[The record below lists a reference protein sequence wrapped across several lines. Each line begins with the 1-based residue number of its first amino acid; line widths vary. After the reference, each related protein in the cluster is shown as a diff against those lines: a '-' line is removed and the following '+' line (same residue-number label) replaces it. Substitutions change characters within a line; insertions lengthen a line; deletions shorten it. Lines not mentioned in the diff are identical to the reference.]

1 MAANRIYV
9 QVDFQT
15 GQAGAAINQLNQ
27 GIRQIGG
34 AAQSASSQATGSLRG
49 VSVQVEQMSR
59 QFDRAKAALLG
70 LVTGGAGAGLLRLT
84 SDFQRAQI
92 TMTQMTGSAEAARKT
107 LTDLRA
113 LSQQQPFEFQ
123 DLQNLTTS
131 LSAFGFQGQELLRTV
146 KAVADSAAGV
156 GGTVEKL
163 NQIGLAIGQIKV
175 KGRLNAEEINKQLG
189 EAGIAASRYLA
200 EELSRQTKKTA
211 TPGDVM
217 MLAELQRLDANVGLQ
232 VILRGMEK
240 QFGGLG
246 ASTTSNV
253 IGSQFSKLADAAK
266 FAAVELGEAFTPAA
280 RKAVDGL
287 RGMIDYLAPALKSFR
302 ELPEPVRNTT
312 AAIIALTAALTIL
325 PSVLSL
331 FSFLPANLA
340 RAAAAF
346 TTLRTVVTAVLTGM
360 TGALVGSEA
369 TLLRFGK
376 AIAVVGAAFAGWKMG
391 EWLRENVGP
400 LKEFSNWLQDSVWA
414 KLGFASNRDAEMGQQ
429 ADRNLTFAIG
439 KMEEAMRR
447 RGMQL
452 PSRGSLGDSE
462 YSDLLRETMRAGAK
476 QDEEIKADL
485 LKANEVA
492 IKAAVDGARAKLEQ
506 TRRQLAVGLF
516 KIEPEYAEAFK
527 SARDA
532 GAGEAIRLLRQS
544 VAVEVERERSALFG
558 GRITGPNGKPGPFVF
573 GSWQQ
578 QLAEQ
583 MDSQRETFA
592 QRVLAPRAERF
603 SNRLGLSGEAMQI
616 AQSADMDRLRRD
628 EEAIN
633 HSRDLQL
640 QSLERI
646 QAVTVAQKIAL
657 EQQKFAI
664 ETAAD
669 QKLLEHKK
677 RMLELEFNGELLLLE
692 ARLRAAGT
700 TEDQI
705 SAIRV
710 ASWQRYSAT
719 VDGLDDEFK
728 RTQEKRAQDLSVTST
743 QLIIDQQ
750 RRAYDSLKGGAEKVF
765 DALLNRS
772 QNVFTAIGNAFK
784 VAVLTAIREIV
795 TSRVA
800 ASLMELFG
808 LGQVS
813 FVPGGGQLGG
823 SPVFG
828 GARTGGGLAGLA
840 GMLGLGGFGSLTG
853 GLPGV
858 MIPGAPG
865 GTGGFA
871 GPVGSV
877 SGNAAP
883 GATTGGAGG
892 LLGAAGGLA
901 GFGSLLFNSGSIA
914 LGGGAAT
921 TAAGIGGV
929 KGALAGI
936 GTSSAALLA
945 GPLLMMAGY
954 QSQNKA
960 LKFGLTTGGG
970 LLTGLALGAKI
981 GSIGGPM
988 GAAIG
993 AAIGAGI
1000 GLISM
1005 LRKTPEQKARE
1016 AIRATYSVDVWD
1028 KGLLGQVAQ
1037 TAKSAFGGNYMLAV
1051 QSPQI
1056 RELIQLWSQMT
1067 GQKVGGMP
1075 PQAQPLTLMQSGG
1088 SLYQQ
1093 PGFANGMPMPLVGGG
1108 VIAAGTAQNAPL
1120 SVVIHLDGA
1129 ATTDL
1134 LRGEAVQA
1142 IAENPRAAQSAVLS
1156 ATRSNAGRRE
1166 FLSLQLAPGTVT
1178 S

>member
-15 GQAGAAINQLNQ
+15 GQAGAAINTLNQ
-27 GIRQIGG
+27 NIRQIGG
-34 AAQSASSQATGSLRG
+34 AAQSASTQATGSLRG

-59 QFDRAKAALLG
+59 QFERAKAALLG
-70 LVTGGAGAGLLRLT
+70 LLTGGAGAGLLRLT

-113 LSQQQPFEFQ
+113 LSLQQPFEFL

-131 LSAFGFQGQELLRTV
+131 LSAFGFKGQDLLRTV

-200 EELSRQTKKTA
+200 EELSRQTKKPV

-217 MLAELQRLDANVGLQ
+217 KLAEQQRLDANVGLQ

-302 ELPEPVRNTT
+302 ELPEPMRNTT
-312 AAIIALTAALTIL
+312 AAIIALTAALTVL
-325 PSVLSL
+325 PSLLSV
-331 FSFLPANLA
+331 FSFVPANLA

-346 TTLRTVVTAVLTGM
+346 TTLRTVFVAVLTGM
-360 TGALVGSEA
+360 SGALIGSEA

-400 LKEFSNWLQDSVWA
+400 LKDFSNWLQDSVWA
-414 KLGFASNRDAEMGQQ
+414 KIGFASNSDAAKSQQ
-429 ADRNLTFAIG
+429 ADRNLSFAIG
-439 KMEEAMRR
+439 KMEDSMRR

-462 YSDLLRETMRAGAK
+462 YSDLLRETMRGGAK
-476 QDEEIKADL
+476 QDEEIKQNL

-506 TRRQLAVGLF
+506 TRRQLAIGLF

-527 SARDA
+527 AARDA
-532 GAGEAIRLLRQS
+532 GAGEAVKLLRQS
-544 VAVEVERERSALFG
+544 VAIEVERERLALFG
-558 GRITGPNGKPGPFVF
+558 GRIAGPDGNPGPFVF
-573 GSWQQ
+573 GSWQK
-578 QLAEQ
+578 QLTEE
-583 MDSQRETFA
+583 MDAQREAYA
-592 QRVLAPRAERF
+592 QRVLMPRAEQY
-603 SNRLGLSGEAMQI
+603 STRLGFSGETLQI
-616 AQSADMDRLRRD
+616 AQSTDMDRLRRD
-628 EEAIN
+628 EEAIT
-633 HSRDLQL
+633 HSRDMQL

-646 QAVTVAQKIAL
+646 QAVTVAQKIAV

-664 ETAAD
+664 EVAAD

-677 RMLELEFNGELLLLE
+677 RMLEFEFNGELLMLE
-692 ARLRAAGT
+692 ARLRVNGAT
-700 TEDQI
+700 DEQI
-705 SAIRV
+705 SAIRT
-710 ASWQRYSAT
+710 ASWKRYYAT
-719 VDGLDDEFK
+719 VEGLDDEFK
-728 RTQEKRAQDLSVTST
+728 RTQEKRAQDLSITSA
-743 QLIIDQQ
+743 QLIVDQQ
-750 RRAYDSLKGGAEKVF
+750 RRAYESLKGGAEKVF

-772 QNVFTAIGNAFK
+772 QSVFAAIGNALK

-800 ASLMELFG
+800 ASLMQLFG
-808 LGQVS
+808 LGQVT
-813 FVPGGGQLGG
+813 FVRGGGQLGG

-840 GMLGLGGFGSLTG
+840 GMLGLGGFGTVAAG
-853 GLPGV
+853 
-858 MIPGAPG
+858 IPGAPG

-877 SGNAAP
+877 AGNAAP
-883 GATTGGAGG
+883 AATTGATGG
-892 LLGAAGGLA
+892 LMSTAGGLA
-901 GFGSLLFNSGSIA
+901 ALSGLFFNSGSIA

-921 TAAGIGGV
+921 TAAGIGGI
-929 KGALAGI
+929 KGALAGV
-936 GTSSAALLA
+936 GTSTAALLA

-954 QSQNKA
+954 KSENKA

-981 GSIGGPM
+981 GAIGGPM

-1000 GLISM
+1000 GLLSM

-1016 AIRATYSVDVWD
+1016 AIRFTYGVDVWD
-1028 KGLLGQVAQ
+1028 KGVLAQVAQ
-1037 TAKSAFGGNYMLAV
+1037 TAQSAFGGNYMLAA

-1056 RELIQLWSQMT
+1056 RELIQLWGQMT
-1067 GQKVGGMP
+1067 GQKVGGIP
-1075 PQAQPLTLMQSGG
+1075 PQAQSLTLTQSGG

-1093 PGFANGMPMPLVGGG
+1093 PGFANGMPMPLIGGG

-1120 SVVIHLDGA
+1120 SVVIRLDGA

-1156 ATRSNAGRRE
+1156 ATRSSAGRRE

>member
-34 AAQSASSQATGSLRG
+34 AAQSASTQATGSLRG

-59 QFDRAKAALLG
+59 QFERAKAALLG
-70 LVTGGAGAGLLRLT
+70 LVTGGAGAGLLQLT

-92 TMTQMTGSAEAARKT
+92 TMTQMTGSAETARKT
-107 LTDLRA
+107 LMDLRA
-113 LSQQQPFEFQ
+113 LSLQQPFEFQ

-189 EAGIAASRYLA
+189 EAGIAASRFLA
-200 EELSRQTKKTA
+200 EELSRQSRKTV
-211 TPGDVM
+211 TPGEVM
-217 MLAELQRLDANVGLQ
+217 KLAELQRLDADVGLQ
-232 VILRGMEK
+232 AILRGMER

-246 ASTTSNV
+246 AATTSNV
-253 IGSQFSKLADAAK
+253 IGAQFSKLADAAK

-280 RKAVDGL
+280 KGAVDGL
-287 RGMIDYLAPALKSFR
+287 RALLDFLTPALKAFR

-325 PSVLSL
+325 PSVLSV
-331 FSFLPANLA
+331 FSFLPANLG

-360 TGALVGSEA
+360 SGALIGTEA

-400 LKEFSNWLQDSVWA
+400 FKEFSNWLQESVWA
-414 KLGFASNRDAEMGQQ
+414 KLGFATERDAKVQP
-429 ADRNLTFAIG
+429 ADLG
-439 KMEEAMRR
+439 KVEEAMRR
-447 RGMQL
+447 RGMRV
-452 PSRGSLGDSE
+452 PARGTLGDEE
-462 YSDLLRETMRAGAK
+462 YSTLLRETMRAGAK
-476 QDEEIKADL
+476 QDEEIKQNL

-544 VAVEVERERSALFG
+544 VAIEVERERSALFG
-558 GRITGPNGKPGPFVF
+558 GRMTGADGKPGAFVF

-583 MDSQRETFA
+583 MNTQRETFA
-592 QRVLAPRAERF
+592 QRVLVPGAETF

-616 AQSADMDRLRRD
+616 AQSADMDWLRRE
-628 EEAIN
+628 EEAIS

-640 QSLERI
+640 RSLEQV
-646 QAVTVAQKIAL
+646 QAVTVAQKIAV

-677 RMLELEFNGELLLLE
+677 RMLELEFNGELLMLE
-692 ARLRAAGT
+692 ARLRASGT
-700 TEDQI
+700 TEEQI
-705 SAIRV
+705 SAIRL
-710 ASWQRYSAT
+710 ASWQRYYAT

-728 RTQEKRAQDLSVTST
+728 RAQQKRAQDLSVTSS

-750 RRAYDSLKGGAEKVF
+750 RRAYESLKGGAEKVF

-784 VAVLTAIREIV
+784 VAVLTAIREVV

-800 ASLMELFG
+800 ASLLQLFG

-828 GARTGGGLAGLA
+828 GARAGGGLAGLA
-840 GMLGLGGFGSLTG
+840 GMLGLGSMGSLANG
-853 GLPGV
+853 MPGV

-883 GATTGGAGG
+883 SGTTGGAGG

-901 GFGSLLFNSGSIA
+901 GFGSLLFSSGSIA

-921 TAAGIGGV
+921 TAAGIGGL
-929 KGALAGI
+929 KGALAGV
-936 GTSSAALLA
+936 GTSNAALLA
-945 GPLLMMAGY
+945 GPMMIMAGY
-954 QSQNKA
+954 KAQNKA
-960 LKFGLTTGGG
+960 LKFGLTAGGG
-970 LLTGLALGAKI
+970 ALAGLAIGAQI
-981 GSIGGPM
+981 GAIGGPI

-993 AAIGAGI
+993 AAIGATI
-1000 GLISM
+1000 GLISAM
-1005 LRKTPEQKARE
+1005 RKTPEQKARE
-1016 AIRATYSVDVWD
+1016 AIRSTYGVDVWD
-1028 KGLLGQVAQ
+1028 KGVLAQVAQ
-1037 TAKSAFGGNYMLAV
+1037 TAQSTFGGNYMLAV

-1056 RELIQLWSQMT
+1056 RELIQLWGQMT
-1067 GQKVGGMP
+1067 GQKVSGMP

-1120 SVVIHLDGA
+1120 SIVIQLDGA

-1156 ATRSNAGRRE
+1156 ATRSSSGRRE